1 MTTQQIFDLA
11 VKMGIKADLRG
22 PEKVKKYLERAKK
35 NYDELSA
42 KLKEEFDK
50 EKLTNPYSDTRV
62 LVDLKK
68 KNIKKIMVGV
78 DMEGAELLLAE
89 KQGVDLVIAHHPEG
103 KALADLSSVMDLQA
117 QVLADYGVP
126 INIAESVIK
135 PRIAEVARGVSPI
148 NHNRV
153 VDMAKILGLDFICV
167 HTPADNLG
175 ARFLVKIIKNK
186 KPETVG
192 EVVDMLKEI
201 PEFKEAVKYN
211 AGPKIFVGSPE
222 ASCGKITV
230 TEFTGG
236 TEGSKEIY
244 EKMAQ
249 AGIGTVIG
257 MHMGEEHRKEAEKYY
272 INVVIAG
279 HMASDSLGLNLFL
292 DELEKKDVKI
302 IPLSGLI
309 RVKRKK

>member
-11 VKMGIKADLRG
+11 VKMGVKADLRG

-50 EKLTNPYSDTRV
+50 EKLINPYSDTRV

>member
-11 VKMGIKADLRG
+11 VKMGVKADLRG

-50 EKLTNPYSDTRV
+50 EKLINPYSDTRV

-236 TEGSKEIY
+236 TSGAKEIY